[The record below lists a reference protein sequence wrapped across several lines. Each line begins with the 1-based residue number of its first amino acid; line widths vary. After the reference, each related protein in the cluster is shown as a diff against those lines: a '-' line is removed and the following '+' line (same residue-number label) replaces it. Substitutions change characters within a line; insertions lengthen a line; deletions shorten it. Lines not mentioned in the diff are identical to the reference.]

1 MSVINSCHRICWHL
15 IKLSVIFVQ
24 IATTSYQTEEVCIS
38 FFSFQIVLALY
49 KFISIF
55 IEFSEKCK
63 HLREIHKLTKS
74 LKLSSKLHNCRICQE
89 NFSTSYL
96 LSEHLVTK
104 HPEDT
109 DLVTSC
115 PKSGCKFKCP
125 KGSIR
130 LRSHLQKF
138 HNNEFADK
146 IYKFEC
152 RICYGRFKSG
162 DILKTHIMT
171 KHDESHGRVK
181 CPYCPYALPTK
192 RKSDLY
198 R

>member
-1 MSVINSCHRICWHL
+1 MSHPAKNCFLISNFPYLNTIWRTNS
-15 IKLSVIFVQ
+15 
-24 IATTSYQTEEVCIS
+24 YS
-38 FFSFQIVLALY
+38 FPNMTYIGIHFHNFEL
-49 KFISIF
+49 
-55 IEFSEKCK
+55 SEKCK